1 MFPAESTVHA
11 NLHRR
16 ACTVLQFNGPT
27 NSLGTEP
34 GSLMPAKRKAPAKPA
49 PAPESPAPY
58 KSSSATGMTI
68 PEEKAQAIAAA
79 HLAGVPITRI
89 CKELQVGF
97 HTVAALIRNRPDLLG
112 AARDVTAANWR
123 TLAALGTAEL
133 VERLPEMKDHALT
146 VMAAVA
152 TEKAELLAG
161 GATSRVEV
169 VAAPAAD
176 EWHDVV
182 DGVVIESAPVAMGN
196 TGRTR
201 AAKGQAKLGTALP
214 DRADGEQPP
223 VSGPRFSDAVDIV
236 PEFEP
241 EEPRFLPPPPPTDR
255 GGAGVRSSSRTTPPD
270 SLTDDEIFRKTP

>member
-1 MFPAESTVHA
+1 MAT
-11 NLHRR
+11 
-16 ACTVLQFNGPT
+16 
-27 NSLGTEP
+27 
-34 GSLMPAKRKAPAKPA
+34 KRKPKATTE

-58 KSSSATGMTI
+58 KSSSATGLTI
-68 PEEKAQAIAAA
+68 PEDKAQAIAAA

-97 HTVAALIRNRPDLLG
+97 HTVAALIRNRPDLL
-112 AARDVTAANWR
+112 ASARDVTAANWR

-161 GATSRVEV
+161 GATQRIEV

-182 DGVVIESAPVAMGN
+182 DGVVIDSAPSSIGIAS
-196 TGRTR
+196 RTR
-201 AAKGQAKLGTALP
+201 AAKGQ
-214 DRADGEQPP
+214 DRPAAVSAPHADGEQPLA
-223 VSGPRFSDAVDIV
+223 SGPRYSDAVDIV

-241 EEPRFLPPPPPTDR
+241 QGPAFLPPPPPHAL
-255 GGAGVRSSSRTTPPD
+255 GAGAVRSSSRSSLPD
-270 SLTDDEIFRKTP
+270 SLSDDEIFHKSR

>member
-1 MFPAESTVHA
+1 MAT
-11 NLHRR
+11 
-16 ACTVLQFNGPT
+16 
-27 NSLGTEP
+27 
-34 GSLMPAKRKAPAKPA
+34 KRKPKAATE

-58 KSSSATGMTI
+58 KSSSATGLTI
-68 PEEKAQAIAAA
+68 PEDKAQAIAAA

-97 HTVAALIRNRPDLLG
+97 HTVAALIRNRPDLL
-112 AARDVTAANWR
+112 ASARDVTAANWR

-161 GATSRVEV
+161 GATQRIEV

-182 DGVVIESAPVAMGN
+182 DGVVIDSAPVPMGN
-196 TGRTR
+196 AGRKR
-201 AAKGQAKLGTALP
+201 AAKGQDHPAAVSAHG
-214 DRADGEQPP
+214 ADGEQPP
-223 VSGPRFSDAVDIV
+223 VSECSVSVGPDGVSF
-236 PEFEP
+236 FEP
-241 EEPRFLPPPPPTDR
+241 IGAGFLPPPPPTGPAA
-255 GGAGVRSSSRTTPPD
+255 GGIASSLRSSLPD
-270 SLTDDEIFRKTP
+270 SLSDEKIFS

>member
-1 MFPAESTVHA
+1 MAT
-11 NLHRR
+11 
-16 ACTVLQFNGPT
+16 
-27 NSLGTEP
+27 
-34 GSLMPAKRKAPAKPA
+34 KRKPKATTE

-58 KSSSATGMTI
+58 KSSSATGLTI
-68 PEEKAQAIAAA
+68 PEDKAQAIAAA

-97 HTVAALIRNRPDLLG
+97 HTVAALIRNRPDLL
-112 AARDVTAANWR
+112 ASARDVTAANWR

-182 DGVVIESAPVAMGN
+182 DGVVIESAPVPMGN
-196 TGRTR
+196 AGRKR
-201 AAKGQAKLGTALP
+201 AAKGQ
-214 DRADGEQPP
+214 DRPAAVSAPGADGEQPLAI
-223 VSGPRFSDAVDIV
+223 GPRYSDAVDIV

-241 EEPRFLPPPPPTDR
+241 TGPAFLPPPPPMPT
-255 GGAGVRSSSRTTPPD
+255 GAGAVRSSSRTSTPD
-270 SLTDDEIFRKTP
+270 SLSDDEIFHKSR

>member
-1 MFPAESTVHA
+1 MLSAVSPVHSDK
-11 NLHRR
+11 HCRVSQ
-16 ACTVLQFNGPT
+16 VLQFNGPA
-27 NSLGTEP
+27 NPLGTEP
-34 GSLMPAKRKAPAKPA
+34 GRLMATKRKPKATTE

-58 KSSSATGMTI
+58 KSSSATGLTI
-68 PEEKAQAIAAA
+68 PEDKAQAIAAA

-97 HTVAALIRNRPDLLG
+97 HTVAALIRNRPDLL
-112 AARDVTAANWR
+112 ASARDVTAANWR

-161 GATSRVEV
+161 GATQRIEV

-182 DGVVIESAPVAMGN
+182 DGVVIDSAPVPMGN
-196 TGRTR
+196 AGRKR
-201 AAKGQAKLGTALP
+201 AAKGQ
-214 DRADGEQPP
+214 DRPAAVSAPGAGGEQPL
-223 VSGPRFSDAVDIV
+223 VSGARYSDAVDIV

-241 EEPRFLPPPPPTDR
+241 TGPAFLPPPPPTDR
-255 GGAGVRSSSRTTPPD
+255 GGGGAS
-270 SLTDDEIFRKTP
+270 FFC